1 MIGSVCRLVLS
12 RIDVT
17 LTYSRLRYSSKESDQ
32 LKDNV
37 QMQSIVKKMK
47 MLLKMMSVCSGP
59 TTVIVF
65 SIVFLW
71 CVSQTIAAGLSKK
84 LLYQAPDECR
94 WSNENGEVI
103 LVCQLRTINSELE
116 KTNFSVIQPYNTIR
130 LRIQCNDAV
139 FFQSSLS
146 AGSFRALNE
155 LRQLSIEY
163 CKLGNLTDGSFKGLS
178 NLRNLTIRTHNAD
191 WSTMNLYISP
201 YVFNDLQHLDYLD
214 LSNNNIWSI
223 PDGLFCPLKK
233 IIFLNLSHNE
243 IHDLLTF
250 HFSVSLST
258 HRSKM
263 CGVSLAEVDL
273 SHNKLINF
281 PPAMFSALSLLKVLN
296 LSRNE
301 MSSLADRSF
310 EGLSSLTYVDLS
322 DNKLSSLP
330 PELFIETTRLKEIHL
345 RNNSIN
351 VLAPGIFSDLSE
363 LLILDM
369 SYNDLNSH
377 WIGSA
382 TFSGLPKLA
391 ILDLSANKINKV
403 DSTIFRNLKRLQI
416 LRIQENYIDMIPEN
430 TFLELKNL
438 HTLVLSNNR
447 LSVIS
452 SFTFDGLR
460 NLQTLSLDVNRISLI
475 DANAFKKCPDLQDL
489 HLNKNKLKTV
499 PDALRELKTLK
510 TLDLGENLIQSI
522 ENTSI
527 QTLSTVYG
535 LRLTENYLTVIRR
548 GVLDK
553 LSSLKILN
561 LSQNKI
567 KYVSIL
573 CFEPLHLMLAGMVF
587 WFIVFVVIC
596 NFY

>member
-1 MIGSVCRLVLS
+1 ML
-12 RIDVT
+12 
-17 LTYSRLRYSSKESDQ
+17 
-32 LKDNV
+32 
-37 QMQSIVKKMK
+37 SIVNKIPMMTTK
-47 MLLKMMSVCSGP
+47 ML
-59 TTVIVF
+59 VIVLNVLCF
-65 SIVFLW
+65 WGISE
-71 CVSQTIAAGLSKK
+71 TIAAGLSKN
-84 LLYQAPDECR
+84 LLYQAPDECS
-94 WSNENGEVI
+94 WTYENGEEI

-130 LRIQCNDAV
+130 LRILCNDAV

-146 AGSFRALNE
+146 AGSFRALSE
-155 LRQLSIEY
+155 LRQLSIEF
-163 CKLGNLTDGSFKGLS
+163 CKLGNLTVDSFKGLNS
-178 NLRNLTIRTHNAD
+178 LRNLTIRTHNAD

-214 LSNNNIWSI
+214 LSRNNIWSI

-233 IIFLNLSHNE
+233 IKFLNLSHNE

-263 CGVSLAEVDL
+263 CGVSLVEVDL

-281 PPAMFSALSLLKVLN
+281 PPAMFSALNLLKVLN

-301 MSSLADRSF
+301 MNSLADRAF
-310 EGLSSLTYVDLS
+310 EGLASLSYVDLS

-351 VLAPGIFSDLSE
+351 VLAPGIFSYLNE
-363 LLILDM
+363 LIVLDM

-377 WIGSA
+377 WVGSA
-382 TFSGLPKLA
+382 TFNGLHKLLV
-391 ILDLSANKINKV
+391 LDLSANKINKI
-403 DSTIFRNLKRLQI
+403 DATIFKSLKKLQVLRL
-416 LRIQENYIDMIPEN
+416 QENYIDMIPEN
-430 TFLELKNL
+430 TFMELGNL

-460 NLQTLSLDVNRISLI
+460 NLQTLSLDVNKISLI
-475 DANAFKKCPDLQDL
+475 DPNAFLKCNNLQDL
-489 HLNKNKLKTV
+489 HLNRNKLQTV
-499 PDALRELKTLK
+499 PEALRVLRTIK
-510 TLDLGENLIQSI
+510 TLDLGENFIQNI
-522 ENTSI
+522 ENTSL
-527 QTLSTVYG
+527 LSLHTIYG
-535 LRLTENYLTVIRR
+535 LRLTENHLTVIRK

-553 LSSLKILN
+553 LFSMKILN

-567 KYVSIL
+567 KFVSISYL
-573 CFEPLHLMLAGMVF
+573 
-587 WFIVFVVIC
+587 FINNLVSVDKILDKINMKKLYRKV
-596 NFY
+596 

>member
-1 MIGSVCRLVLS
+1 
-12 RIDVT
+12 
-17 LTYSRLRYSSKESDQ
+17 
-32 LKDNV
+32 
-37 QMQSIVKKMK
+37 MQSIVKK
-47 MLLKMMSVCSGP
+47 LEMMTMTSVCSGP
-59 TTVIVF
+59 TTVIVLG
-65 SIVFLW
+65 IMLLW
-71 CVSQTIAAGLSKK
+71 CVSQTTAAGLSKN

-155 LRQLSIEY
+155 LRYLSIEF

-214 LSNNNIWSI
+214 LSSNNIWSV

-233 IIFLNLSHNE
+233 IMFLNLSHNE
-243 IHDLLTF
+243 IHDLLTL

-263 CGVSLAEVDL
+263 CGVSLVEVDL

-281 PPAMFSALSLLKVLN
+281 PPAMFSALGLLKVLN

-330 PELFIETTRLKEIHL
+330 PELFTETIRLKEIHL

-351 VLAPGIFSDLSE
+351 VLAPGIFSVLSE
-363 LLILDM
+363 LVVLDM
-369 SYNDLNSH
+369 SSNDLNSH

-382 TFSGLPKLA
+382 TFAGLHKLA
-391 ILDLSANKINKV
+391 ILDLSTNKINKV
-403 DSTIFRNLKRLQI
+403 DATMFKSLKLLQVLRL
-416 LRIQENYIDMIPEN
+416 QENYIDMIPEN
-430 TFLELKNL
+430 TFLELVSL

-452 SFTFDGLR
+452 SFTFDGLK
-460 NLQTLSLDVNRISLI
+460 NLQTLSLDVNRLSLI
-475 DANAFKKCPDLQDL
+475 DTNAFKKCPNLQDL
-489 HLNKNKLKTV
+489 HLNRNKLQTV
-499 PDALRELKTLK
+499 PEALRDLKTIK
-510 TLDLGENLIQSI
+510 TLDLGENLIQNI
-522 ENTSI
+522 DNTSL
-527 QTLSTVYG
+527 LSLNSIYG
-535 LRLTENYLTVIRR
+535 LRLTENHLTIIKK
-548 GVLDK
+548 GLFDK
-553 LSSLKILN
+553 LGSLKILN

-567 KYVSIL
+567 KYVS
-573 CFEPLHLMLAGMVF
+573 M
-587 WFIVFVVIC
+587 IC
-596 NFY
+596 Y

>member
-1 MIGSVCRLVLS
+1 
-12 RIDVT
+12 
-17 LTYSRLRYSSKESDQ
+17 
-32 LKDNV
+32 
-37 QMQSIVKKMK
+37 MQSIVKKLEKIM
-47 MLLKMMSVCSGP
+47 MLMMTSACSVP
-59 TTVIVF
+59 ATVIVL
-65 SIVFLW
+65 SVMLCCI
-71 CVSQTIAAGLSKK
+71 SQTIAAGLSKN

-116 KTNFSVIQPYNTIR
+116 KTNFSVIQPYNTVR

-155 LRQLSIEY
+155 LRQLSLEF

-214 LSNNNIWSI
+214 LSSNNIWSI

-233 IIFLNLSHNE
+233 IMFLNLSHNE
-243 IHDLLTF
+243 IHDILTF

-263 CGVSLAEVDL
+263 CGVSLVEVDL

-351 VLAPGIFSDLSE
+351 VLAPGIFSVLRE
-363 LLILDM
+363 LVVLDM
-369 SYNDLNSH
+369 SFNDLNSH

-382 TFSGLPKLA
+382 TFAGLEKLML
-391 ILDLSANKINKV
+391 LDLSANKINKV
-403 DSTIFRNLKRLQI
+403 DATIFKSLKKLQVLRL
-416 LRIQENYIDMIPEN
+416 QENYIDMIPEN
-430 TFLELKNL
+430 TFLELQNL
-438 HTLVLSNNR
+438 NTLVLSNNR

-452 SFTFDGLR
+452 SFTFDGLK
-460 NLQTLSLDVNRISLI
+460 NLQTLSLDINRLSLI
-475 DANAFKKCPDLQDL
+475 DTNAFKKCPNLQDL
-489 HLNKNKLKTV
+489 HINRNKLQAV
-499 PDALRELKTLK
+499 PEALRDLKTIK
-510 TLDLGENLIQSI
+510 TLDLGENQIQNI
-522 ENTSI
+522 DNTSL
-527 QTLSTVYG
+527 QSLSTIYG
-535 LRLTENYLTVIRR
+535 LRLTENYLTVIKR
-548 GVLDK
+548 GIFDN

-567 KYVSIL
+567 KSVSI
-573 CFEPLHLMLAGMVF
+573 
-587 WFIVFVVIC
+587 FVG
-596 NFY
+596 Y